1 LFYIL
6 TGPTIANAQKSDVTQ
21 AATTDDGHKKLISK
35 LEVLEQRVEKLE
47 SENQELKE
55 ESKKHAEKNSDEE
68 NAEKKTSE
76 IPVKTE
82 VNSKTVEHETVKLDK
97 KNDNL
102 LTPVGLGKDNKAD
115 HAVHHPPANSLQSNS
130 PVKPQLEQE
139 QQQQQLTHDDTK
151 TVVKEDKA
159 TYVDPVKKEFGNEN
173 DKIDSKNSEEVQH
186 KDQGKLTD
194 HLPDLN
200 VDKNTNLDLALQPDS
215 QKEDKTDKGN
225 QKHQDDVSKILEKP
239 DLKINNDLPKLSNND
254 QINAV
259 DQNAEQKIP
268 SDQDKLPVGQTK
280 RSVDE
285 NLQTLEEGLPKLD
298 TGVNVKVLSRDILH
312 DKDNVESD
320 DNAKSTTESPSLQ
333 SDDALTTAPSA
344 VNKGKSDESAKS
356 TTESSELQSDKVDS
370 TQTTATQNIL
380 KRNMLS
386 LKLTNDSESH
396 LLSNG

>member
-1 LFYIL
+1 MKMIRLIAKIL
-6 TGPTIANAQKSDVTQ
+6 
-21 AATTDDGHKKLISK
+21 
-35 LEVLEQRVEKLE
+35 RR
-47 SENQELKE
+47 
-55 ESKKHAEKNSDEE
+55 
-68 NAEKKTSE
+68 
-76 IPVKTE
+76 
-82 VNSKTVEHETVKLDK
+82 
-97 KNDNL
+97 
-102 LTPVGLGKDNKAD
+102 
-115 HAVHHPPANSLQSNS
+115 SN
-130 PVKPQLEQE
+130 
-139 QQQQQLTHDDTK
+139 
-151 TVVKEDKA
+151 
-159 TYVDPVKKEFGNEN
+159 
-173 DKIDSKNSEEVQH
+173 
-186 KDQGKLTD
+186 
-194 HLPDLN
+194 N
-200 VDKNTNLDLALQPDS
+200 VDKNTNLNLALQPDS

-333 SDDALTTAPSA
+333 SDDALTTASSA

-380 KRNMLS
+380 NLLM
-386 LKLTNDSESH
+386 TVSH
-396 LLSNG
+396 IY